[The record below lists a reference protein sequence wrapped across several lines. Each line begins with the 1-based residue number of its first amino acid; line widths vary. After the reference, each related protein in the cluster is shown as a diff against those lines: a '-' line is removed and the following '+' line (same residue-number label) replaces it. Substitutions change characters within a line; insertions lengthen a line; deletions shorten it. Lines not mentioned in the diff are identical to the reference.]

1 MFSYVY
7 SPQGHLVP
15 EISHEGS
22 PDAAKHSIVYKWR
35 LKYNEILAR
44 EGVIPHGLGNYRST
58 LIPQS
63 HTF

>member
-22 PDAAKHSIVYKWR
+22 PDAAKHSINCLQVKV
-35 LKYNEILAR
+35 KI
-44 EGVIPHGLGNYRST
+44 
-58 LIPQS
+58 
-63 HTF
+63 